1 MAKTYHL
8 VLRPEFQDAQQGQ
21 GKAQQGEIAP
31 RSRDEVTSTTQQE
44 GSPSGPQAT
53 PGQRPDPFA
62 GCMDNLWIFLPMIAI
77 FYFMLIRPQQKQEK
91 QRRAMI
97 EGIKKGDKVVTS
109 GGIHGVITNLND
121 KTITLRVDSDNK
133 VKLVLDRAN
142 VGRVLGDPA
151 QEKSG

>member
-1 MAKTYHL
+1 
-8 VLRPEFQDAQQGQ
+8 
-21 GKAQQGEIAP
+21 
-31 RSRDEVTSTTQQE
+31 
-44 GSPSGPQAT
+44 
-53 PGQRPDPFA
+53 
-62 GCMDNLWIFLPMIAI
+62 MDNLWIFLPMIAI